1 MQNFTFAKK
10 SVKNCMIAKLDEK
23 KNLLLND
30 HNEINQFLINTFLG
44 EIKLFFN
51 MRPTV
56 YER

>member
-1 MQNFTFAKK
+1 
-10 SVKNCMIAKLDEK
+10 MIANLDEK